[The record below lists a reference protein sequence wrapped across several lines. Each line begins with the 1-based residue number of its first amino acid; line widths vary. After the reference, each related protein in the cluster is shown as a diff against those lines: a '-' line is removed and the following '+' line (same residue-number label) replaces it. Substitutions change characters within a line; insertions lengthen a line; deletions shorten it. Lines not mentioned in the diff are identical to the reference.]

1 VQSRRLVTVV
11 ALLATLV
18 APLRAQSPVDTLR
31 MLDSAWARAYA
42 THDTALALA
51 LFADDLVM
59 TSSNGARKTKPDELR
74 DVRPYAGLRMHY
86 FRTTGVDI
94 KVHGDAAIVVGVA
107 EWEFTMEG
115 RVSAYR
121 RSYTA
126 VYVRGGPLHWRIVG
140 LHMGNAPASGSGR

>member
-1 VQSRRLVTVV
+1 
-11 ALLATLV
+11 
-18 APLRAQSPVDTLR
+18 
-31 MLDSAWARAYA
+31 
-42 THDTALALA
+42 
-51 LFADDLVM
+51 M
-59 TSSNGARKTKPDELR
+59 TGSNGARKTKTDELR

-94 KVHGDAAIVVGVA
+94 KVHGDAAVVVGVA

-126 VYVRGGPLHWRIVG
+126 VYGRGGPLHWRMVG
-140 LHMGNAPASGSGR
+140 LHMGNAPASAPGQ